1 MEIEL
6 KYGCNPQQGNALLQI
21 GTGPSPLKVLN
32 GAPGYINLM
41 DLLGGWQ
48 LARELK
54 RSTGKPAAASFK
66 HVSPAGAAIARPID
80 DEYLQSQML
89 PKGDYSGIATAYIRA
104 RAGDRLASFGDV
116 AAVSDS
122 VDLSLANVLRR
133 EVSDAI
139 IAPGY
144 EPGALEILR
153 AKKKGSYLI
162 IKIDPDYEAPLLEG
176 RDLFG
181 FRLVQER
188 NNTPVTSEHFE
199 NIVSTQKA
207 IPGDVLETMK
217 VATITLKYTQSNS
230 VCMAYDGQAIGI
242 GAGQQS
248 RIHCTRLAC
257 NKAEKWFLQFHPRV
271 VQLPFREGLSRTDRT
286 NLVDQYLLWDEL
298 SKYERDGLMA
308 AMDGETRP
316 IPRDSIQEWTG
327 KHDGIVISS
336 DAFFPFRD
344 NVDRAHRSNVR
355 YIVQPGGSTRDG
367 LVLDAVNEYRM
378 VMVYTGLRLFLH

>member
-21 GTGPSPLKVLN
+21 GTEPSPLKVLN

-89 PKGDYSGIATAYIRA
+89 PKADYSGIATAYIRA

-116 AAVSDS
+116 AAVSDP

-153 AKKKGSYLI
+153 SKKKGSYLVVE
-162 IKIDPDYEAPLLEG
+162 IDPDYEPPLLEG

-188 NNTPVTSEHFE
+188 NNTPVTSDHFQ
-199 NIVSTQKA
+199 NIVSNRKA

-308 AMDGETRP
+308 AMDGETKP
-316 IPRDSIQEWTG
+316 VTRDSIQEWTG

-367 LVLDAVNEYRM
+367 LVLDAVNDYRM